1 MALKTANEA
10 TSIAIGS
17 DHAGY
22 PLKEWLIPLLREAGY
37 EVADLGTHATESCDY
52 PDFAEAVAVTV
63 AEGRARFGL
72 LVCGTGQGMAMTANK
87 VAGIRAAAVS
97 DTYSAWGSRAHN
109 NANVLCLG
117 ARVVGLGLAEAIVDT
132 WLSTGFAGSRH
143 QRRVDKMMSLDHR
156 S

>member
-10 TSIAIGS
+10 IRIAVGS

-22 PLKEWLIPLLREAGY
+22 PLKEWLVPLLTEAGY
-37 EVADLGTHATESCDY
+37 EVLDLGTHSTESCDY
-52 PDFAEAVAVTV
+52 PDLAEAVAVAV
-63 AEGRARFGL
+63 AEGRARFGV

-87 VAGIRAAAVS
+87 VTGIRAAAVS

-117 ARVVGLGLAEAIVDT
+117 ARVLGLGLAEAIVDT
-132 WLSTGFAGSRH
+132 WLSTDYSGGRH